1 MPSNNKYLRTLRRS
15 ARNNPRN
22 APATAATTT
31 AETPQAQPQQERPPQ
46 DRPQQEQPRRGNRSH
61 LRRFNRDFRPADRK
75 KQEENTGRE
84 DEFLAPGNNAPAE
97 TAPEYPSERNSDWA
111 EPQKRAPFKSK
122 KKNVG
127 GKTGKN
133 RGTAEPAPQERL
145 HKVLAQAG
153 IGSRREMEE
162 LIIAGRISVNGQP
175 SHVGQLIG
183 PHDRVKV
190 NGKLVDLKFSN
201 RLPRV
206 VLYHK
211 PEGEIVSRDDPEG
224 RPSVFAALPRINGG
238 RWVAV
243 GRLDYNTSGL
253 LLFTSSG
260 ELANRLMHPRY
271 QIMREYAVRILGEL
285 TQEAIEQLI
294 EGIELEDGPARFL
307 TLEEAGGEGANHWYH
322 VTLQEGRNRE
332 IRRMFESVG
341 VVVSRLIRVRYG
353 PFSLPPY
360 LKRGQWRELE
370 GPDIE
375 KLLREFGLN
384 RQTANAAPRA
394 GRGRQFRGGKGGNEG
409 YGKEV
414 NGNVAERPG
423 KSRYK
428 GEANGNVAPKPKAV
442 KERDDNW
449 GNR

>member
-1 MPSNNKYLRTLRRS
+1 ME
-15 ARNNPRN
+15 AM
-22 APATAATTT
+22 
-31 AETPQAQPQQERPPQ
+31 
-46 DRPQQEQPRRGNRSH
+46 
-61 LRRFNRDFRPADRK
+61 
-75 KQEENTGRE
+75 
-84 DEFLAPGNNAPAE
+84 
-97 TAPEYPSERNSDWA
+97 
-111 EPQKRAPFKSK
+111 
-122 KKNVG
+122 
-127 GKTGKN
+127 
-133 RGTAEPAPQERL
+133 PQERL
-145 HKVLAQAG
+145 HKVLAQTG

-162 LIIAGRISVNGQP
+162 MIIAGRISVNGLP

-183 PHDRVKV
+183 PNDRVKV

-211 PEGEIVSRDDPEG
+211 PEGEIVSRDDPGG
-224 RPSVFAALPRINGG
+224 RPSVFSALPRINGG

-243 GRLDYNTSGL
+243 GRLDFNTSGL

-271 QIMREYAVRILGEL
+271 QVVREYAVRVLGEL
-285 TQEAIEQLI
+285 SQEAIEQLI

-307 TLEEAGGEGANHWYH
+307 SLEESGGEGVNHWYH

-353 PFSLPPY
+353 PFALPPY

-370 GPDIE
+370 GVDVE

-384 RQTANAAPRA
+384 RQTANATPRPGRTRSFRSGGASGSGKSGNNA
-394 GRGRQFRGGKGGNEG
+394 GNGGM
-409 YGKEV
+409 EV
-414 NGNVAERPG
+414 NGNVAERPA

-428 GEANGNVAPKPKAV
+428 GEPNGNVAPRRKIA